1 MRKTVLGAL
10 FISGLIFLP
19 TTYAATQFKPEHVSV
34 KKEIKPGPNVF
45 IIDQS
50 WAGSSMITVIG
61 ADNLEAKGNIST
73 GLIAQF
79 GLSKDKKSL
88 YTASVYPKRIVWG
101 DIDAVVQKFAVN
113 SLSLDKEIESSP
125 KMAQAAA
132 YVNTFQTSAT
142 DKYAFVQNATPA
154 ASVSVVDIA
163 SGKALLEIPT
173 PGCWGIY
180 ASQDDNKFS
189 SACGDGTFSTY
200 VITKDAKNYTAH
212 KSEKIF
218 DTDDDALFIT
228 AQRDG
233 SKLMFTSFKGNM
245 YVLNDT
251 GETVTLADKFNYTK
265 DIEGNWLPGGYE
277 VIGYNQPNKL
287 MFVTMHPDGKEGSH
301 KDGAQEIWG
310 VSMDSHK
317 VVTRIEAEEPI
328 SLAVSQTKA
337 PDVYTLTDFGT
348 VVKYTFNGGKFE
360 GTKVHE
366 AEEMGSFTQM
376 LMVDY

>member
-19 TTYAATQFKPEHVSV
+19 TANAATQFKPEHVSV
-34 KKEIKPGPNVF
+34 EKEIKPGPNVF
-45 IIDQS
+45 VIDQS
-50 WAGSSMITVIG
+50 WAGSSTITVLG
-61 ADNLEAKGNIST
+61 ADNFGVKGNIST

-101 DIDAVVQKFAVN
+101 DIDAVVQKFTVN
-113 SLSLDKEIESSP
+113 SLSLDKELTSSP
-125 KMAQAAA
+125 KMAQSAA
-132 YVNTFQTSAT
+132 YVNSFQTSAS

-154 ASVSVVDIA
+154 ASVSIVDIA
-163 SGKALLEIPT
+163 SGKELLEIPT

-180 ASQDDNKFS
+180 ASQEDNKFS
-189 SACGDGTFSTY
+189 AACGDGTFSTY
-200 VITKDAKNYTAH
+200 VIAKDGKNYTAH

-233 SKLMFTSFKGNM
+233 GKLMFTSFKGNM
-245 YVLNDT
+245 YVLSDSGN
-251 GETVTLADKFNYTK
+251 TVKLEDKFSFTK
-265 DIEGNWLPGGYE
+265 DIDGGWLPGGYE
-277 VIGYNQPNKL
+277 VMGYNQPNKL
-287 MFVTMHPDGKEGSH
+287 MFVSMHPNGKEGSH

-310 VSMDSHK
+310 VNMDTHQ

-328 SLAVSQTKA
+328 SLAVSQTQA
-337 PDVYTLTDFGT
+337 PDVFALTDFGT
-348 VVKYTFNGGKFE
+348 VVKYTFNGSTFE
-360 GTKVHE
+360 GSKVDE
-366 AEEMGSFTQM
+366 VEEMGSFTQM

>member
-19 TTYAATQFKPEHVSV
+19 TSYAATQFKPEHVSV
-34 KKEIKPGPNVF
+34 EKEIKPGPNVF
-45 IIDQS
+45 VIDQS
-50 WAGSSMITVIG
+50 WSGASMITVLG
-61 ADNLEAKGNIST
+61 SEELQTKGSIST

-79 GLSKDKKSL
+79 GLSKDKSQL

-101 DIDAVVQKFAVN
+101 DIDAVVQKFNVN

-125 KMAQAAA
+125 KMAQSAA
-132 YVNTFQTSAT
+132 YVNSFQLSAS

-163 SGKALLEIPT
+163 NGKELLEIPT

-180 ASQDDNKFS
+180 ASQNDNKFS

-200 VITKDAKNYTAH
+200 VISSDAKDYTAH

-233 SKLMFTSFKGNM
+233 NQLMFTSFKGNM
-245 YVLNDT
+245 YVLDDK
-251 GETVTLADKFNYTK
+251 ADSVKLTEKFNYTQN
-265 DIEGNWLPGGYE
+265 IEGEWLPGGYE

-287 MFVTMHPDGKEGSH
+287 MFVTMHPEGHEGSH
-301 KDGAQEIWG
+301 KDGAEEIWG
-310 VSMDSHK
+310 IDMKTHK
-317 VVTRIEAEEPI
+317 VVTRIEADEPI
-328 SLAVSQTKA
+328 SLAVSQTQS
-337 PDVYTLTDFGT
+337 PDVYTLTDEGS
-348 VVKYTFNGGKFE
+348 VVKYTFSGDKFT
-360 GTKVHE
+360 GSRVHE
-366 AEEMGSFTQM
+366 VEEIGGFTQM